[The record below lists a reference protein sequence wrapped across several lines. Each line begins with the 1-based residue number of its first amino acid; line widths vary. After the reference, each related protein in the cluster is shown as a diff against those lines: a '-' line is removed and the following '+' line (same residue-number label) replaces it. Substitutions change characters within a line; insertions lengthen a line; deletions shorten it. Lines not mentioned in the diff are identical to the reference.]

1 MYISRAASSGLLVG
15 YNYARHPQMPTLSD
29 EDQKYYYAAY
39 SKGEY
44 ENRNDEEGTCHGCVI
59 PVKSKEQDTRRSRYD
74 SPPDPPP
81 FHHRP
86 DHDVESFFWVLLA
99 TLLRAQPRDTNDDPN
114 RKHYWGAYNVLL
126 QHSIGK
132 GNIFDSRSQ
141 LLQLGLRTF
150 RAFLHPNLQSLAPML
165 CAMADQIEPEYG
177 LFDHPPAPD
186 HLHEAMRR
194 LLLEQILEMHKAN
207 EPIYL
212 SPGCQRPL
220 KGEE

>member
-59 PVKSKEQDTRRSRYD
+59 PVESEEQDTRISRD
-74 SPPDPPP
+74 RPP

-99 TLLRAQPRDTNDDPN
+99 TLLRAQPRDSNDDPN
-114 RKHYWGAYNVLL
+114 RKDYWDAYNMLL
-126 QHSIGK
+126 QHSIVK
-132 GNIFDSRSQ
+132 GRLCDSRFS
-141 LLQLGLRTF
+141 LLHLDPHTF
-150 RAFLHPNLQSLAPML
+150 RAFLHPNLHSLARML
-165 CAMADQIEPEYG
+165 SAMADQIEPEYG
-177 LFDHPPAPD
+177 RFDHPPAPD

-194 LLLEQILEMHKAN
+194 LLLKQILKMHKAN